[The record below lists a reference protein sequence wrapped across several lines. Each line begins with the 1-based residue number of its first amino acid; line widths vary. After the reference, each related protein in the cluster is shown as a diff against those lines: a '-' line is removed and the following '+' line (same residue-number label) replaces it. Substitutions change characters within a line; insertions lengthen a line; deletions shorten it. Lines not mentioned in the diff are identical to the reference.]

1 MPPDDHPEHRPE
13 HRRRGDGARSRRPPA
28 GSGPSRPDSLLHV
41 RRRPGTRRE
50 PQGTPGPHPTRH
62 DPRSALVTARDA
74 LGAIRER
81 ASVNL
86 TRSQADALALIEAL
100 EAIIRNL
107 DEASTAATEA
117 RKSREVALEYRE
129 GYADGLERAE
139 TLVRQAIETKLEG

>member
-1 MPPDDHPEHRPE
+1 M
-13 HRRRGDGARSRRPPA
+13 
-28 GSGPSRPDSLLHV
+28 
-41 RRRPGTRRE
+41 
-50 PQGTPGPHPTRH
+50 
-62 DPRSALVTARDA
+62 TARDA

-139 TLVRQAIETKLEG
+139 TLVRQAIETKLEGR